1 MGTENRHIRISDRST
16 GTLLAEGRKGWD
28 ITPFEGNY
36 YIRAQCIRGNLFK
49 CNYIP
54 GICPYKGL
62 YIWLDLQLPEKSLVK
77 SLAWFYWVPNSL
89 FPFIWFR
96 VALPASHPDLS
107 IEEFVT

>member
-1 MGTENRHIRISDRST
+1 MGTEKRHIRISDRST
-16 GTLLAEGRKGWD
+16 GTLLAEGRRGWD

-36 YIRAQCIRGNLFK
+36 YIRAHCIRRNFFK

-62 YIWLDLQLPEKSLVK
+62 YVWLDLQLPKKSAVK
-77 SLAWFYWVPNSL
+77 SLAWLYCLPNPL
-89 FPFIWFR
+89 FPFIWLR
-96 VALPASHPDLS
+96 VALPCSHPDLS